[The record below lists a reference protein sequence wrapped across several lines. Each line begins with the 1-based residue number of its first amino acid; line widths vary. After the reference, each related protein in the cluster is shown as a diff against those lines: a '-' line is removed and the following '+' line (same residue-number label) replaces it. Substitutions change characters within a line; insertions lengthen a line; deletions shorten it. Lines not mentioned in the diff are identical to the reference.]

1 MWGRRGNPLGWSSSP
16 LKVRL
21 VVCEG
26 GGNVMVGI
34 DRCTAI
40 LINPVTNGG
49 LNFPCET
56 ISKFSTIY
64 SFHWLCGLL
73 SASHRWSARKELWD
87 QIRQCVP
94 QCGRGPWWL
103 AKRFQ
108 VIYSSGCYYLLRK
121 QFLFQSYFHYI
132 PRSNLSV
139 VVNLNRFLNTS
150 LFTLLT
156 KSDQAPRCSR
166 QQGLAGI

>member
-1 MWGRRGNPLGWSSSP
+1 MWGRRGNPLEWSSSP

-21 VVCEG
+21 VVCERG
-26 GGNVMVGI
+26 GDVMVGI
-34 DRCTAI
+34 DRCTPI
-40 LINPVTNGG
+40 LINPVTNG
-49 LNFPCET
+49 LDSIFLVKLFQSLVLFVAF
-56 ISKFSTIY
+56 ID
-64 SFHWLCGLL
+64 CGLL

-87 QIRQCVP
+87 QISQCVP
-94 QCGRGPWWL
+94 QCGRGPWCL

-108 VIYSSGCYYLLRK
+108 VIYSNGCYYVLRK

-139 VVNLNRFLNTS
+139 VVNLNCFLNTC

-166 QQGLAGI
+166 QQGHAGI